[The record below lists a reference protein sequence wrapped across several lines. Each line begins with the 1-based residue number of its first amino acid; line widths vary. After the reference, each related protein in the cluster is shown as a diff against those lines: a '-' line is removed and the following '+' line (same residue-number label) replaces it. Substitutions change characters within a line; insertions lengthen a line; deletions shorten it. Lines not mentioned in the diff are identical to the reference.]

1 MAVTVQKSVELT
13 NADATPIVKANTT
26 EMHGVIRIAFFTHA
40 QAGVGDTGSSIG
52 LCRLPAGRVRL
63 LASMSKAYVNW
74 TTSSA
79 TLDLGWDAY
88 TNTAGATVAA
98 DADGLVDGLAVDTV
112 GFQTFE
118 GAIAANLLM
127 GGAYV
132 FDSQDG
138 VVIRATAT
146 DNAQV
151 AGDDLVGYLA
161 YVVD

>member
-1 MAVTVQKSVELT
+1 MQVTSR
-13 NADATPIVKANTT
+13 A
-26 EMHGVIRIAFFTHA
+26 
-40 QAGVGDTGSSIG
+40 SS
-52 LCRLPAGRVRL
+52 
-63 LASMSKAYVNW
+63 

-88 TNTAGATVAA
+88 TDNAGSTVAA
-98 DADGLVDGLAVDTV
+98 DPDGLVNGLDVDTV

-118 GAIAANLLM
+118 GAIAANLLT
-127 GGAYV
+127 GGTYV

-151 AGDDLVGYLA
+151 AGDDLVGYMA